1 MSGEFVRSYCVLFLQ
16 NFFFPRQIESSS
28 QALMPLEDTKT
39 RLDQI
44 IEELDAG
51 LQVEDV
57 AILRKRVTCGM
68 GRSNPV
74 EKVIYVDK
82 RGKSRT
88 FTSELL
94 RKNLPREL
102 SSETYIFVVKKIDG
116 ESVREAT
123 SAVRLL
129 TTEQRNEQK

>member
-1 MSGEFVRSYCVLFLQ
+1 MLFLQ

-28 QALMPLEDTKT
+28 QTLMPLEDTKT

-74 EKVIYVDK
+74 EKV
-82 RGKSRT
+82 
-88 FTSELL
+88 
-94 RKNLPREL
+94 
-102 SSETYIFVVKKIDG
+102 
-116 ESVREAT
+116 
-123 SAVRLL
+123 
-129 TTEQRNEQK
+129 

>member
-1 MSGEFVRSYCVLFLQ
+1 
-16 NFFFPRQIESSS
+16 
-28 QALMPLEDTKT
+28 MPLEDTKT

-74 EKVIYVDK
+74 EKV
-82 RGKSRT
+82 
-88 FTSELL
+88 
-94 RKNLPREL
+94 
-102 SSETYIFVVKKIDG
+102 
-116 ESVREAT
+116 
-123 SAVRLL
+123 
-129 TTEQRNEQK
+129 

>member
-1 MSGEFVRSYCVLFLQ
+1 MLFLQ

-51 LQVEDV
+51 LRVEDV

-74 EKVIYVDK
+74 EKV
-82 RGKSRT
+82 
-88 FTSELL
+88 
-94 RKNLPREL
+94 
-102 SSETYIFVVKKIDG
+102 
-116 ESVREAT
+116 
-123 SAVRLL
+123 
-129 TTEQRNEQK
+129 

>member
-1 MSGEFVRSYCVLFLQ
+1 
-16 NFFFPRQIESSS
+16 
-28 QALMPLEDTKT
+28 MPLEDTKT

-44 IEELDAG
+44 IEGLDVG

>member
-1 MSGEFVRSYCVLFLQ
+1 MLFLQ

-74 EKVIYVDK
+74 EKV
-82 RGKSRT
+82 
-88 FTSELL
+88 
-94 RKNLPREL
+94 
-102 SSETYIFVVKKIDG
+102 
-116 ESVREAT
+116 
-123 SAVRLL
+123 
-129 TTEQRNEQK
+129 

>member
-1 MSGEFVRSYCVLFLQ
+1 MLFLQ

-57 AILRKRVTCGM
+57 AILRKRVACGM

-74 EKVIYVDK
+74 EKV
-82 RGKSRT
+82 
-88 FTSELL
+88 
-94 RKNLPREL
+94 
-102 SSETYIFVVKKIDG
+102 
-116 ESVREAT
+116 
-123 SAVRLL
+123 
-129 TTEQRNEQK
+129 